1 MDIQSIGITGLR
13 TAQIALVAT
22 SNNVSNVYTPG
33 YNREVVS
40 FAETGSGGVKVGDV
54 ERQFDQFVAT
64 QLNGTVSSVNA
75 LQAYQTQIA
84 QIDNLL
90 ADRDAGLAPL
100 MQSFFSALQDLA
112 AAPSDPAARQGV
124 LGTANT
130 LTAQL
135 RGFDGY
141 LQDMQEGVN
150 GMVRDEVFQINNLAE
165 QLATLNREIALA
177 RARNGEAPNSLLNQR
192 DHMVAQLAE
201 RIDLRLEIQD
211 GTTYNVSLANGQPLV
226 AGTRH
231 YGLEAVTSKTDPQRL
246 AVAYRDGGG
255 GLSVLPDD
263 VITGGSLGGVLTFR
277 SETLDRTQNQLGQL
291 AVSLALAFNEQHGKG
306 VDLTDPDHPTEVA
319 DFFSLGKPQ
328 FYADARNSPG
338 SAQIVAAAYVEAG
351 YVDPPPGFV
360 ALRATDYTVRVDSAA
375 LSGFTV
381 VRRDTGASLD
391 AAEVQYDGA
400 GKTLS
405 FGGITLEFDSTSF
418 KDGERY
424 EIQPVRRGAGNINV
438 EIADIDQIA
447 AGLPDAAG
455 SGDNRNALKLQ
466 DLQNASIVGG
476 RASVTQ
482 AYAAMVGD
490 VGNRANVVAVNLQAM
505 SGLREQLHGL
515 QQAESGV
522 NLDEEAANLIRY
534 QQYYQANAKVIET
547 GTTVLDI
554 VLGLK
559 A

>member
-255 GLSVLPDD
+255 GLSALPDD

-291 AVSLALAFNEQHGKG
+291 AVTLALAFNAQHAAG
-306 VDLTDPDHPTEVA
+306 VDLNDA
-319 DFFSLGKPQ
+319 AGGDFFTLGTPQ
-328 FYADARNSPG
+328 AYADARNQG
-338 SAQIVAAAYVEAG
+338 TAEIVGTAYVEDD
-351 YVDPPPGFV
+351 YT
-360 ALRATDYTVRVDSAA
+360 ALRATDYTVRVTNAA
-375 LSGFTV
+375 TPDFTV

-391 AAEVQYDGA
+391 AGEVQYDGTD
-400 GKTLS
+400 TLR
-405 FGGITLEFDSTSF
+405 FGGLTLRFNDPALLQTGDRF
-418 KDGERY
+418 

-438 EIADIDQIA
+438 AIADIDQIA
-447 AGLPDAAG
+447 AGEAAG

-466 DLQNASIVGG
+466 DLQSASIVGG

-490 VGNRANVVAVNLQAM
+490 VGNRANVVEVNLQAM
-505 SGLREQLHGL
+505 SGLREQLQGL

>member
-306 VDLTDPDHPTEVA
+306 VDLTDPDLSTGVA
-319 DFFSLGKPQ
+319 DFFSLDKPLA
-328 FYADARNSPG
+328 YADARNSPG
-338 SAQIVAAAYVEAG
+338 SAQIKTAAYVEDN
-351 YVDPPPGFV
+351 YT
-360 ALRATDYTVRVDSAA
+360 ALRATDYTVRVTDAA
-375 LSGFTV
+375 PLDFTV

-391 AAEVQYDGA
+391 AAEVQYEATG
-400 GKTLS
+400 TLS
-405 FGGITLEFDSTSF
+405 FGGITLTFDDPALLQTG
-418 KDGERY
+418 DRY
-424 EIQPVRRGAGNINV
+424 EIQPVRRGAGGINV
-438 EIADIDQIA
+438 AIADIDQIA
-447 AGLPDAAG
+447 AGEAAG

-490 VGNRANVVAVNLQAM
+490 VGNRANVVEVNLQAM
-505 SGLREQLHGL
+505 SGLREQLQGL

>member
-100 MQSFFSALQDLA
+100 MQNFFSALQDLA

-150 GMVRDEVFQINNLAE
+150 GMVRDEVFQINNLGE

-226 AGTRH
+226 AGSRH

-255 GLSVLPDD
+255 GVSVLADE

-291 AVSLALAFNEQHGKG
+291 AVSLGLAFNEQHAAG
-306 VDLTDPDHPTEVA
+306 VDLNGA
-319 DFFSLGKPQ
+319 AGGDFFTLGTPQ
-328 FYADARNSPG
+328 AYADARNKG
-338 SAQIVAAAYVEAG
+338 TAEIVGTAYIEAD
-351 YVDPPPGFV
+351 YT
-360 ALRATDYTVRVDSAA
+360 ALRATDYTVRVTDAA
-375 LSGFTV
+375 TPDFTV
-381 VRRDTGASLD
+381 VRRDTGASLA
-391 AAEVQYDGA
+391 AAELQYDA
-400 GKTLS
+400 TNKTLS
-405 FGGITLEFDSTSF
+405 FGGITLAFDDPALLQTGDRF
-418 KDGERY
+418 
-424 EIQPVRRGAGNINV
+424 EIQPVRRGAGNIRAA
-438 EIADIDQIA
+438 ITDIDQIA
-447 AGLPDAAG
+447 AGEAAG

-466 DLQNASIVGG
+466 GLQSASIVGD

-505 SGLREQLHGL
+505 SGLREQLQGL

-522 NLDEEAANLIRY
+522 SLDEEAANLIRY

>member
-100 MQSFFSALQDLA
+100 MQNFFSSLQDLA

-201 RIDLRLEIQD
+201 RLDLRLEIQD

-291 AVSLALAFNEQHGKG
+291 AVTLGLAFNKQHAAG
-306 VDLTDPDHPTEVA
+306 VDLNGA
-319 DFFSLGKPQ
+319 AGGDFFTLGAPQ
-328 FYADARNSPG
+328 AYADARNKG
-338 SAQIVAAAYVEAG
+338 SAEIVGAAYVEDD
-351 YVDPPPGFV
+351 YT
-360 ALRATDYTVRVDSAA
+360 ALRATDYTVRVTNAA
-375 LSGFTV
+375 TPDFTV

-391 AAEVQYDGA
+391 AIEVQYDA
-400 GKTLS
+400 TGKTLS
-405 FGGITLEFDSTSF
+405 FGGITLTFDDPALLQTGDRF
-418 KDGERY
+418 

-438 EIADIDQIA
+438 AIADIDQIA

-466 DLQNASIVGG
+466 DLQSASIVGG

-490 VGNRANVVAVNLQAM
+490 VGNRANVVKVNLQAM
-505 SGLREQLHGL
+505 SGLREQLQGL

>member
-226 AGTRH
+226 AGTRS
-231 YGLEAVTSKTDPQRL
+231 YGLEAVASPVDPQRL
-246 AVAYRDGGG
+246 TVAYRDGGG
-255 GLSVLPDD
+255 GLSVLADD

-291 AVSLALAFNEQHGKG
+291 AVTLGLAFNEQHVAG
-306 VDLTDPDHPTEVA
+306 VDLNSA
-319 DFFSLGKPQ
+319 AGGDFFTLGAPQ
-328 FYADARNSPG
+328 AYADARNKG
-338 SAQIVAAAYVEAG
+338 TAEIVGTAYVEG
-351 YVDPPPGFV
+351 DYT
-360 ALRATDYTVRVDSAA
+360 ALRATDYTIRVTNAA
-375 LSGFTV
+375 TPDFTV

-391 AAEVQYDGA
+391 TAEVQYDA
-400 GKTLS
+400 AAKTLS
-405 FGGITLEFDSTSF
+405 FGGITLTFDDPTLLQTGDRF
-418 KDGERY
+418 
-424 EIQPVRRGAGNINV
+424 EIQPVRRGAGNIEV
-438 EIADIDQIA
+438 AIADIDQIA
-447 AGLPDAAG
+447 AGEAAG

-466 DLQNASIVGG
+466 DLQSASIVGG

-505 SGLREQLHGL
+505 SGLREQLQGL

>member
-150 GMVRDEVFQINNLAE
+150 GMVRDEVFQINNLGE

-201 RIDLRLEIQD
+201 RIDLRLEVQD

-226 AGTRH
+226 AGTRS
-231 YGLEAVTSKTDPQRL
+231 YGLEAVASPVDPQRL
-246 AVAYRDGGG
+246 TVGYRDGGG
-255 GLSVLPDD
+255 GLSVLADD

-291 AVSLALAFNEQHGKG
+291 AVTLGLAFNEQHAAG
-306 VDLTDPDHPTEVA
+306 VDLNSAAGGE
-319 DFFSLGKPQ
+319 FFTLGTPQ
-328 FYADARNSPG
+328 AYADARNKG
-338 SAQIVAAAYVEAG
+338 TAEIVGTAYVEDD
-351 YVDPPPGFV
+351 YT
-360 ALRATDYTVRVDSAA
+360 ALRATDYTVRVTDAA
-375 LSGFTV
+375 TPDFTV

-391 AAEVQYDGA
+391 AAEVLYDGTD
-400 GKTLS
+400 TLS
-405 FGGITLEFDSTSF
+405 FGGITLTFDDPALLQTGDRF
-418 KDGERY
+418 
-424 EIQPVRRGAGNINV
+424 EIQPVRRGAGNIEV
-438 EIADIDQIA
+438 AIADIDQIA
-447 AGLPDAAG
+447 AGEAAG

-466 DLQNASIVGG
+466 DLQSASIVGG

-490 VGNRANVVAVNLQAM
+490 VGNRANVVEVNLQAM
-505 SGLREQLHGL
+505 SGLREQLQGL